1 MRFLH
6 RDWKRSRVAIV
17 NALLHVGTL
26 VSVTMQF
33 LPRDWKRSRVAIVN
47 DLLHVGTLVS
57 VMMRC
62 LHHDWKR
69 SHVAMLLGCT
79 AVALVLPLLLA
90 LTWPEL
96 VEPLELWTVDVRF
109 QHRPPLPVSR
119 DSLQER
125 SDTLVAIDYDDLAA
139 RKYRLGRWP
148 WDRRVHAQVFNFL
161 KTAGVHTIMADLLF
175 DHEAPDPEQD
185 EALADAT
192 RSAGIVI
199 YPVVFN
205 VVPEQES
212 TQAFRLAPSR
222 RLIQAEVRGVGEI
235 PGAGKLI
242 LPLPALVEAAAGLGH
257 IFRTPDR
264 GGVLRRMPLVFS
276 TKGGFVPA
284 LSLAAAFR
292 SLDVPPTS
300 VRIERGQAIRF
311 KTGAGREVVIPID
324 AQGRTWINYAG
335 SWGARFFHYPY
346 SWMLDQMRSAE
357 GKAQLLNSFKGRS
370 VLLTNLT
377 TGLGDRVATPF
388 DPDFPTSE
396 VHLHLLNMLLTE
408 QFLRDPTALEASLC
422 LVIPMVIVTAVALT
436 GGPGMIMPTFAVML
450 GSYLLLLQTGL
461 NRWGVLLPAAQP
473 IFSLTIGVVLLLMA
487 RLFLIDRERA
497 RFQVALGACLPP
509 QTIQLIKESPGRIPN
524 LLAGHHRE
532 LTVLF
537 ADIQGFSAFCKRAD
551 PLLIQRVLRDFL
563 TPMTIILREYGGTL
577 NKYLG
582 DGVMA
587 FFGDAEPE
595 GGGVDIEEE
604 RVRRHAANA
613 VRAGLQMQKKMAELN
628 LRWLSQGQD
637 SHLVRIGI
645 NTGIVTIGNLGTEYL
660 WDYTVI
666 GPDVNKAQRLE
677 GAAQPGGLLLARR
690 TYALARQE
698 SALPDNLPT
707 KTMTLKGIGEEADL
721 CAVPPEMIDELIGS
735 QPVSGG

>member
-1 MRFLH
+1 MKTLLKVGTLISVMMRFLDVAALTSVMTRLLH
-6 RDWKRSRVAIV
+6 RDWKRA
-17 NALLHVGTL
+17 
-26 VSVTMQF
+26 
-33 LPRDWKRSRVAIVN
+33 
-47 DLLHVGTLVS
+47 
-57 VMMRC
+57 
-62 LHHDWKR
+62 
-69 SHVAMLLGCT
+69 HVAMLLGCT
-79 AVALVLPLLLA
+79 AVALLLPLLLA
-90 LTWPEL
+90 LAWPEL
-96 VEPLELWTVDVRF
+96 IEPLELWTVDVRF
-109 QHRPPLPVSR
+109 QHRPPLPVSQ
-119 DSLQER
+119 DPFQDR
-125 SDTLVAIDYDDLAA
+125 SETLVAIDYDDVAA
-139 RKYRLGRWP
+139 RRYGLGRWP
-148 WDRRVHAQVFNFL
+148 WDRRVHAQVIDLL
-161 KTAGVHTIMADLLF
+161 KAAGAHTLMVDMLF
-175 DHEAPDPEQD
+175 DHAAPEQEED

-192 RSAGIVI
+192 RRAGFVI
-199 YPVVFN
+199 YPAVFN
-205 VVPEQES
+205 IVPEQES
-212 TQAFRLAPSR
+212 TQTFRLAASR
-222 RLIQAEVRGVGEI
+222 HLIQAEVRGVGEI
-235 PGAGKLI
+235 PGAGKLT
-242 LPLPALVEAAAGLGH
+242 LPVPALMETAEGLGH

-300 VRIERGQAIRF
+300 VRIERGHAIRF
-311 KTGAGREVVIPID
+311 KTGADREVVIPID
-324 AQGRTWINYAG
+324 AHGRTWINYAG
-335 SWGARFFHYPY
+335 PWGTRFFHYPY

-357 GKAQLLNSFKGRS
+357 GKARLFNGFKNKS

-408 QFLRDPTALEASLC
+408 QFLRDPSAFEFSMC
-422 LVIPMVIVTAVALT
+422 LGIPIVMLTAVALT
-436 GGPGMIMPTFAVML
+436 GGPGMIMPAFALIV

-473 IFSLTIGVVLLLMA
+473 IVSLTIGVVLLLMA
-487 RLFLIDRERA
+487 RLFLIDKERA

-509 QTIQLIKESPGRIPN
+509 QTIQLIKESPGRISN

-563 TPMTIILREYGGTL
+563 TPMTLILRENGGTL
-577 NKYLG
+577 NKYMG
-582 DGVMA
+582 DGVIA

-595 GGGVDIEEE
+595 GGGEDVEEE

-637 SHLVRIGI
+637 THLVRIGI

-666 GPDVNKAQRLE
+666 GPEVNKAQRLE

-690 TYALARQE
+690 TYALARRE
-698 SALPDNLPT
+698 NVLPDNMPT
-707 KTMTLKGIGEEADL
+707 KTMTLKGIGEETDL
-721 CAVPPEMIDELIGS
+721 CAVPPEMIDELIGANS
-735 QPVSGG
+735 FSSESGTPPDQRLAAG

>member
-1 MRFLH
+1 MSVMRRFLH
-6 RDWKRSRVAIV
+6 RDWKRA
-17 NALLHVGTL
+17 
-26 VSVTMQF
+26 
-33 LPRDWKRSRVAIVN
+33 
-47 DLLHVGTLVS
+47 
-57 VMMRC
+57 
-62 LHHDWKR
+62 
-69 SHVAMLLGCT
+69 HVAMLLSC
-79 AVALVLPLLLA
+79 AVAALVLPLLLA

-96 VEPLELWTVDVRF
+96 IEPLELWTVDVRF

-119 DSLQER
+119 DPLQER

-139 RKYRLGRWP
+139 HKYRLGRWP
-148 WDRRVHAQVFNFL
+148 WDRRVHAQVFKFL
-161 KTAGVHTIMADLLF
+161 KTAGAHTLMVDMLF
-175 DHEAPDPEQD
+175 DHAAPARDQD

-192 RSAGIVI
+192 RRAGFVL
-199 YPVVFN
+199 YPAVFSIA
-205 VVPEQES
+205 PEQES
-212 TQAFRLAPSR
+212 TEAFRLAAPR
-222 RLIQAEVRGVGEI
+222 HLIQAEVRGVGEI
-235 PGAGKLI
+235 PGVGKLT
-242 LPLPALVEAAAGLGH
+242 LPLPALIETAAGLGH

-276 TKGGFVPA
+276 TRGGFVPA

-324 AQGRTWINYAG
+324 AHGRTWINYAG
-335 SWGARFFHYPY
+335 PWGARFLHYPY
-346 SWMLDQMRSAE
+346 SWMLDQMQSAE
-357 GKAQLLNSFKGRS
+357 GKAQLLNSFKDKS

-408 QFLRDPTALEASLC
+408 QFLRDPTAFEVSLC
-422 LVIPMVIVTAVALT
+422 LGIPIVMLTAVALT
-436 GGPGMIMPTFAVML
+436 GGPGMIMPAFAVVL

-473 IFSLTIGVVLLLMA
+473 IVSLTVGVVLLLMA

-497 RFQVALGACLPP
+497 RFQIALGACLPP
-509 QTIQLIKESPGRIPN
+509 QTIQLIKESPERIPN

-532 LTVLF
+532 LTVIF

-577 NKYLG
+577 NKYMG

-595 GGGVDIEEE
+595 GGGEDVEEE

-637 SHLVRIGI
+637 THLVRIGI

-666 GPDVNKAQRLE
+666 GPEVNKAQRLE

-690 TYALARQE
+690 TYALARRE
-698 SALPDNLPT
+698 SVLPDNLPT
-707 KTMTLKGIGEEADL
+707 KVMTLKGIGEEADL
-721 CAVPPEMIDELIGS
+721 CAVPPEMIDELIGANS
-735 QPVSGG
+735 FPSDSGSPPDHRLAAG